1 MHSSKNLRRSFL
13 AAVLALLAALIA
25 AGTATFAWYLYNS
38 KARTTNVHMAA
49 GTATSLE
56 IAGEYDGPY
65 SSSTPLSTYEAWLN
79 PVSTNDIQA
88 GFRKVLGFTNGAENH
103 LVARWFQNAAWEDYF
118 TAKLYLRA
126 KGGPLEL
133 YLSNISYFDNDEENP
148 ISTAIRVG
156 FLVHAPGR
164 DQGVDDQYIFA
175 INNAHINT
183 PEYNTYTGTEG
194 HVLDV
199 HSADM
204 EAVVPFTP
212 YTDANFCMY
221 DSSTGIVE
229 LKPDSLKLCTL
240 PCETGSTGTPVEV
253 EVFIWLE
260 GCDED
265 CTLDIVRSNL
275 ENLALNFAGR
285 QAE

>member
-1 MHSSKNLRRSFL
+1 MHSSKILKRSFL

-38 KARTTNVHMAA
+38 KARTTNVRMAA

-56 IAGEYDGPY
+56 IAGDYGGPY

-88 GFRKVLGFTNGAENH
+88 GFRKVLGFTNGTENH

-118 TAKLYLRA
+118 SAKLYLRA
-126 KGGPLEL
+126 KGNPLDL
-133 YLSNISYFDNDEENP
+133 YLSNISYFDNDPGNP

-156 FLVHAPGR
+156 LLVHTPG
-164 DQGVDDQYIFA
+164 QGQSVAAQYIFE
-175 INNAHINT
+175 INDGHIER
-183 PEYNTYTGTEG
+183 PDYNTYTGGEG

-212 YTDANFCMY
+212 YTAANYCLYDAA
-221 DSSTGIVE
+221 TGAVT
-229 LKPDSLKLCTL
+229 LQPDSIKLCTL
-240 PCETGSTGTPVEV
+240 PCEPGDTGVPVEV

-275 ENLALNFAGR
+275 ENLALNFAGK
-285 QAE
+285 AV

>member
-1 MHSSKNLRRSFL
+1 MHSVKNLRRSFL
-13 AAVLALLAALIA
+13 AAVLALLAALVA

-38 KARTTNVHMAA
+38 RARTTNVHMAA

-56 IAGEYDGPY
+56 IAGEFDGPY

-103 LVARWFQNAAWEDYF
+103 LVARWFQSAAWEDYF
-118 TAKLYLRA
+118 SAKLYLRA
-126 KGGPLEL
+126 KGSPLDL
-133 YLSNISYFDNDEENP
+133 YVSNISYFDNDPENP

-156 FLVHAPGR
+156 LLVHHPGLN
-164 DQGVDDQYIFA
+164 QGVAAQYIFS
-175 INNAHINT
+175 INEDHIAS
-183 PEYNTYTGTEG
+183 PEYNTYSGSEG

-204 EAVVPFTP
+204 EALVPFTP
-212 YTDANFCMY
+212 YTAENYCTY
-221 DSSTGIVE
+221 DSATGVIS
-229 LKPDSLKLCTL
+229 LKENSVKLCTL
-240 PCETGSTGTPVEV
+240 PCDGPSVGEPVEV

-275 ENLALNFAGR
+275 ENLALNFAGK
-285 QAE
+285 AS